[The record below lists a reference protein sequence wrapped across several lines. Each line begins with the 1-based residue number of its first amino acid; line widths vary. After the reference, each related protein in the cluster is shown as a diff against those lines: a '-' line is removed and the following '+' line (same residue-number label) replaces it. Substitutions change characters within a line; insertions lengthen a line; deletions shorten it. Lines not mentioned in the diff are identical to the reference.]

1 MLLFFSYLSWH
12 TTKTYKREMKER
24 RKEERA
30 KRVWERPYRDV
41 TLLRDELTFWN
52 FGKEQGWL
60 V

>member
-1 MLLFFSYLSWH
+1 
-12 TTKTYKREMKER
+12 MKER

-41 TLLRDELTFWN
+41 TLLRNELTFWN